1 MASKTK
7 RFKPTTK
14 MAPVRNLDEA
24 NEALLEIARRRIEL
38 RRIDADAEDA
48 INNIKE
54 EANEK
59 AAPLQKEINYFEAG
73 LAAYAEMSR
82 DELFK
87 DKKSVELNFGLM
99 GYRKS
104 TRISVSRKYTLDLL
118 KKHGLTDAIKVK
130 ETPNKDILADYPDET
145 LKKVKAK
152 RVSDDKFWYEVK
164 EEEVTQKGNSGSK

>member
-1 MASKTK
+1 MPKTKK

-14 MAPVRNLDEA
+14 MAAVRNLDEA

-48 INNIKE
+48 INAIKE

-59 AAPLQKEINYFEAG
+59 ASPIQKEIEHFEKG

-82 DELFK
+82 DDIFTE
-87 DKKSVELNFGLM
+87 KKSIELNFGIM

-104 TRISVSRKYTLDLL
+104 TRISVSRKHTLDLL
-118 KKHGLTDAIKVK
+118 KKHGLTEAIKVK
-130 ETPNKDILADYPDET
+130 ETPNKDVLADYPEET

-164 EEEVTQKGNSGSK
+164 EEEVTQKGKSGDK

>member
-1 MASKTK
+1 MSTRTK

-14 MAPVRNLDEA
+14 MAPVRSLEEA
-24 NEALLEIARRRIEL
+24 NHALLEIANRRIEL

-48 INNIKE
+48 INLIKE
-54 EANEK
+54 EASEK
-59 AAPLQKEINYFEAG
+59 AKPLQKEIDYFEKG
-73 LAAYAEMSR
+73 LAAFAEMNR
-82 DELFK
+82 EDIFK
-87 DKKSVELNFGLM
+87 TKKSIELNFGVL

-104 TRISVSRKYTLDLL
+104 TKITVSRKFTLDLL
-118 KKHGLTDAIKVK
+118 KKLGLTEAIKVK

-152 RVSDDKFWYEVK
+152 RVSEDKFWYEVK